1 MRQTFK
7 VLRRIIPPWKIII
20 PLFLLKLVFNLKEK
34 IFFNYTYP
42 WTKNPLW
49 LFISKI
55 KHFYKNT
62 PGFRYRITERI
73 VIRIYTHSKYIF
85 YLIEFNFIWLLKIL
99 GTFRPKKDTKSF
111 VHFQQIQ
118 HFYDSIFDRA
128 DPQMKRKWINTHF
141 QLHNVKK

>member
-62 PGFRYRITERI
+62 PGFRDRITGRI
-73 VIRIYTHSKYIF
+73 VVCIYTRSKYIF
-85 YLIEFNFIWLLKIL
+85 YLIELNFIWLLKIL
-99 GTFRPKKDTKSF
+99 GTFRPKKTLNHSLIFSK
-111 VHFQQIQ
+111 
-118 HFYDSIFDRA
+118 YSIFMT
-128 DPQMKRKWINTHF
+128 PSLIELTLKWKGNESIRISSCIM
-141 QLHNVKK
+141 

>member
-7 VLRRIIPPWKIII
+7 VLRIIIPPWKIII

-62 PGFRYRITERI
+62 PGFRDRITERI
-73 VIRIYTHSKYIF
+73 VVRIYTHSKYIF
-85 YLIEFNFIWLLKIL
+85 YLIELNFIWLPKIL
-99 GTFRPKKDTKSF
+99 RTLRPKKDTKSF
-111 VHFQQIQ
+111 AHIQQIQ

>member
-7 VLRRIIPPWKIII
+7 VLRIIIPPWKIII

-62 PGFRYRITERI
+62 PGFRDRIIERI
-73 VIRIYTHSKYIF
+73 VVRIYMHSKYIF
-85 YLIEFNFIWLLKIL
+85 YLIELNFIWLPKIL
-99 GTFRPKKDTKSF
+99 RTLRPKKDTKSF
-111 VHFQQIQ
+111 VHIQQIQ

>member
-7 VLRRIIPPWKIII
+7 VLRIIIPPWKIII
-20 PLFLLKLVFNLKEK
+20 PLFLLKLVFTLKEK

-62 PGFRYRITERI
+62 PGFRDRITERI
-73 VIRIYTHSKYIF
+73 VVRIYTHSKYIF
-85 YLIEFNFIWLLKIL
+85 YLIELNFIWLPKIL
-99 GTFRPKKDTKSF
+99 RTLRPKKDTKSF
-111 VHFQQIQ
+111 AHIQQIQ